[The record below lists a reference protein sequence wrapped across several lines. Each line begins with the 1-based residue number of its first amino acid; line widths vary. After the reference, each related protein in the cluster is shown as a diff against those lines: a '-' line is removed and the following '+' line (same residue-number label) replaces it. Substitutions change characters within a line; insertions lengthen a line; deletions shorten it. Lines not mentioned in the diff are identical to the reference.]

1 LSEVYAF
8 LADGD
13 GWIDGHGRVGALGPW
28 CQARS
33 FQMFTLWLFNIA
45 MGNGPFIDGLPIKN
59 GWIFHGYV
67 PNGGDSRLPRQTIM
81 SPEFQQDGEGMAGTV
96 GTSKNLERGEEWPRL
111 QLGGISLRVSYD
123 FNVALSTLFLEPY
136 SLTMGIANAFVTLCV
151 KCEET

>member
-1 LSEVYAF
+1 MLLYDRLYVLRYDFSDDSKDVCFTSGLETSATTSGRRFLSEVYAF

-59 GWIFHGYV
+59 G
-67 PNGGDSRLPRQTIM
+67 DLP
-81 SPEFQQDGEGMAGTV
+81 
-96 GTSKNLERGEEWPRL
+96 W
-111 QLGGISLRVSYD
+111 
-123 FNVALSTLFLEPY
+123 
-136 SLTMGIANAFVTLCV
+136 LC
-151 KCEET
+151 